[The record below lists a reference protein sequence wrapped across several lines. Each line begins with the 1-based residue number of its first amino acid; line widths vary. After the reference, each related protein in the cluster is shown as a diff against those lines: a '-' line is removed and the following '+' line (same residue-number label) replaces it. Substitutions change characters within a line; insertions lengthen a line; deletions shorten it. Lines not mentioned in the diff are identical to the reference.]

1 MRLTMPITADSA
13 VVHVTHKDSCL
24 PLLTC
29 APLHPAVKVVTFL
42 TMPIAADS
50 DSAPT
55 QALYM
60 QQVKEAFLAQDA
72 MTVIV
77 GLVAEPL
84 GRWERQLELS
94 SHLCPGSTQGWLMRD
109 LCRCEVQH
117 SYWVTSLSEDL
128 VGWWQ
133 SPWAGGKGGRIC

>member
-1 MRLTMPITADSA
+1 MDAQPGAVPATVKLVALLTLLMAADSA
-13 VVHVTHKDSCL
+13 VVHAAHKTVAWRCL
-24 PLLTC
+24 LDPSLR
-29 APLHPAVKVVTFL
+29 PAVKVVTFL

-84 GRWERQLELS
+84 GRWE
-94 SHLCPGSTQGWLMRD
+94 CKTVGYRD
-109 LCRCEVQH
+109 CLGICAQAARGVAGREMCAGVRC
-117 SYWVTSLSEDL
+117 SMYAW
-128 VGWWQ
+128 
-133 SPWAGGKGGRIC
+133 

>member
-1 MRLTMPITADSA
+1 MDAQPGAVPATVKLVALLTLLMAADSA
-13 VVHVTHKDSCL
+13 VVHVAPKDSCL

-29 APLHPAVKVVTFL
+29 PLLRPAVKVVTFL

-84 GRWERQLELS
+84 GRWDCKTNGLTDCLGVCAQAARGIRGQDI
-94 SHLCPGSTQGWLMRD
+94 CAGV
-109 LCRCEVQH
+109 RCSMIV
-117 SYWVTSLSEDL
+117 
-128 VGWWQ
+128 WWHVF
-133 SPWAGGKGGRIC
+133 